1 MPSTWFIRR
10 VLLDSILLPFFLSS
24 VFFAIFSKNLE
35 QQNYRNIAVLLSGI
49 FLGLSIFIKIS
60 MVVMIPLVLYLVYY
74 TSISK
79 SKAGIRLGM
88 KNIVVRWFIPVIAI
102 PSLWPIQSIVDNQF
116 DLWVSDV
123 WLQST
128 RATEGIIAIF
138 QSFIIVDPVLMLLG
152 FFGIADSILKKNYI
166 IMLWILPFVCFS
178 SIFYTQY
185 FHLIPVIPAWCI
197 AAAILIDRTM
207 STIRNLARR
216 LIVQTITFTSL
227 FLFGLISTLMIVSAD
242 LSSSQ
247 FEAAIYAFNY
257 ALANTDG
264 KNDPTIIASPIYA
277 SMYSYVFHGPYAM
290 DYLSTKFYQ
299 ILTKNIILISDPHY
313 LHDIQTNMMPLDLN
327 SGITNM
333 SSKILKIFY
342 GNVLRYDIYSY
353 PYGSMRFN
361 YEGSVVTINQS
372 TTYSRSD

>member
-1 MPSTWFIRR
+1 
-10 VLLDSILLPFFLSS
+10 
-24 VFFAIFSKNLE
+24 
-35 QQNYRNIAVLLSGI
+35 
-49 FLGLSIFIKIS
+49 
-60 MVVMIPLVLYLVYY
+60 
-74 TSISK
+74 
-79 SKAGIRLGM
+79 
-88 KNIVVRWFIPVIAI
+88 
-102 PSLWPIQSIVDNQF
+102 
-116 DLWVSDV
+116 
-123 WLQST
+123 
-128 RATEGIIAIF
+128 
-138 QSFIIVDPVLMLLG
+138 
-152 FFGIADSILKKNYI
+152 
-166 IMLWILPFVCFS
+166 
-178 SIFYTQY
+178 
-185 FHLIPVIPAWCI
+185 
-197 AAAILIDRTM
+197 M

-361 YEGSVVTINQS
+361 YEGQRSNNQPINNIFEIGLEIA
-372 TTYSRSD
+372 

>member
-1 MPSTWFIRR
+1 M
-10 VLLDSILLPFFLSS
+10 
-24 VFFAIFSKNLE
+24 K
-35 QQNYRNIAVLLSGI
+35 
-49 FLGLSIFIKIS
+49 S
-60 MVVMIPLVLYLVYY
+60 MVVH
-74 TSISK
+74 
-79 SKAGIRLGM
+79 
-88 KNIVVRWFIPVIAI
+88 WFIPVIAI

-128 RATEGIIAIF
+128 RATEGIFVIF
-138 QSFIIVDPVLMLLG
+138 QSFIIVDPVLRLLG
-152 FFGIADSILKKNYI
+152 FLGIAYSILKKEYI

-197 AAAILIDRTM
+197 AAAFLIDRIM
-207 STIRNLARR
+207 SITRTRCLV
-216 LIVQTITFTSL
+216 VQTITFTSI
-227 FLFGLISTLMIVSAD
+227 FLFGLISTLMIISAD
-242 LSSSQ
+242 ISSSQ
-247 FEAAIYAFNY
+247 FEAAVYAFNY

-264 KNDPTIIASPIYA
+264 KNDTTIIASPIYA
-277 SMYSYVFHGPYAM
+277 SMHTYVFHAPYVM

-313 LHDIQTNMMPLDLN
+313 LRDIQSNMMSLDWN
-327 SGITNM
+327 SGVTNM
-333 SSKILKIFY
+333 SSRMLKIFY

-361 YEGSVVTINQS
+361 YEGSIVTINQS